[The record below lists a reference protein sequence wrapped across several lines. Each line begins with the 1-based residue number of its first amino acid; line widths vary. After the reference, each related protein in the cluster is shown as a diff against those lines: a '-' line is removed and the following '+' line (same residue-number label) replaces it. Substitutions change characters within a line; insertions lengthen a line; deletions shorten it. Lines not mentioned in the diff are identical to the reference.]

1 MTYRF
6 GDITVETT
14 NEDRV
19 MWPAGGITKGELV
32 AYYAAIAE
40 HMVPELRGRPLTVER
55 FTKGIDKGGFYQKH
69 WQKHYP
75 KWLDHGE
82 VHGKTVVDYPIVD
95 TPAGLVYLANQGSI
109 AFHVFTST
117 KAALDRPDVV
127 VFDLDPPD
135 GRFDLAVRAARSV
148 RVLLDALELPAFV
161 KVTGSKGLHV
171 VAPVDARD
179 DFAAVHELCGRTA
192 AVLCAREPD
201 LFTVEFYKKD
211 RKGRLFL
218 DVMRNGLGATFVA
231 AYSVRGRPGAP
242 VSAPIE
248 WDELDDPALAPD
260 GFSLRDVPA
269 RVQKQGDPWATLRAR
284 AGSVSAALAVLD
296 SLR

>member
-1 MTYRF
+1 MAYSF
-6 GDITVETT
+6 GDLTIETT
-14 NEDRV
+14 NLDRV
-19 MWPAGGITKGELV
+19 MWPADGITKGELV
-32 AYYAAIAE
+32 GYYAAVAE

-75 KWLDHGE
+75 KWLDHCE
-82 VHGKTVVDYPIVD
+82 VHGKTDVDYPIVD

-109 AFHVFTST
+109 AFHVFTS
-117 KAALDRPDVV
+117 KKDALDRPDVV

-148 RVLLDALELPAFV
+148 KELLEVVELPAFV

-171 VAPVDARD
+171 VTPVDASA
-179 DFAAVHELCGRTA
+179 DFAAVHALCNAMAR
-192 AVLCAREPD
+192 VLCAREPD

-242 VSAPIE
+242 VSVPIG
-248 WDELDDPALAPD
+248 WDELDTVTPN

-269 RVQKQGDPWATLRAR
+269 RLATVGDPWATLRAR
-284 AGSVSAALAVLD
+284 VGSISAALAMLD
-296 SLR
+296 SQR